1 MCMVWWKCCQYSICC
16 KIILVISLK
25 YLLYYLLI
33 IFLNNSLRIFL
44 DPNLISII
52 IYILITLPIVFRS
65 RIGNIYNIQSSLLN
79 GLFFGSTITYFTT
92 MFSGLFGLLLF
103 NPITNILGKIL
114 IVFISSTSEE
124 MFFRYILFE
133 DIGRKFSIKY
143 SLGITS
149 ILFSIYHMP
158 IYDFTLF
165 TNLIIFILPIFIL
178 GIMLQKIYI
187 KYNLLTSIVTHFTM
201 NFTSIFISLSASIYT
216 AIMLIIVYLLSL
228 FIVII
233 K

>member
-1 MCMVWWKCCQYSICC
+1 
-16 KIILVISLK
+16 
-25 YLLYYLLI
+25 
-33 IFLNNSLRIFL
+33 
-44 DPNLISII
+44 
-52 IYILITLPIVFRS
+52 
-65 RIGNIYNIQSSLLN
+65 
-79 GLFFGSTITYFTT
+79 
-92 MFSGLFGLLLF
+92 
-103 NPITNILGKIL
+103 
-114 IVFISSTSEE
+114 
-124 MFFRYILFE
+124 
-133 DIGRKFSIKY
+133 
-143 SLGITS
+143 
-149 ILFSIYHMP
+149 MP

-178 GIMLQKIYI
+178 GIMLQTIYI